1 MSFERGRQ
9 TRNPSRSNARFK
21 LSCPFKV
28 LNYKM
33 DFDVYE
39 QLELAEFYIKGLW
52 QRSNI
57 IEKLRNLKI
66 QRKVITMK
74 RLIIFR
80 QQEIFNVQ
88 NGIIYF

>member
-9 TRNPSRSNARFK
+9 TRNPSRSNVRFQ

-39 QLELAEFYIKGLW
+39 QFKLAELYIKGLW

-57 IEKLRNLKI
+57 IEKLRNLKL

-80 QQEIFNVQ
+80 HQEIFDIQ

>member
-9 TRNPSRSNARFK
+9 TRNPSRSNVRFQ
-21 LSCPFKV
+21 LSYPFKV

-39 QLELAEFYIKGLW
+39 QFKLAELYIKGLW

-57 IEKLRNLKI
+57 IEKLRNLKL

-80 QQEIFNVQ
+80 HQEIFNVQ